1 MSCIASCRSYEQWL
15 RAQNRGS
22 GVRMARAG
30 EEDTA
35 HRMGELMPPGRAHV
49 CMDTTRLPLIF
60 KEIFAHSLSGG
71 GGGGTAKI

>member
-1 MSCIASCRSYEQWL
+1 
-15 RAQNRGS
+15 
-22 GVRMARAG
+22 MARAG